1 MKLNKQAVYN
11 GPLTH
16 TEVMTERTSAEH
28 QLERTIMTCMLWEK
42 NFYEDGVSVADRIK
56 TLIPQVDTITA
67 YTLALRARNE
77 MKLRHAPLL
86 VAREMARD
94 PNHRK
99 SVEKL
104 LPEII
109 QRPDEITEFMAIYWK
124 DGKEPI
130 AKSVKKGLAEA
141 FNKFNEYAFS
151 KYNRRSLIRLRD
163 VLFMVHAKPLDAPT
177 KFTRMHRLTKSRT
190 EPLSDGELLFQKIVD
205 NNLDTANTWETRLS
219 AGEDKAET
227 FRDLMANRKLGAL
240 AFLRNLRNMRESGIN
255 DNELRDYLKDLPVE
269 KVLPFRFIAAAK
281 YAPHLE
287 DALEDSMF
295 KCLEDKEHLDGEIY
309 MLVDVSGSMNDS
321 ISEKSELTRM
331 DAACGV
337 AMMLQQISDK
347 LKVYSFSNDLK
358 EVPSRRGFAL
368 KDAIEKSQN
377 HLGTQL
383 PKVVRELNQSLPEDN
398 KNRKMIIITDEQYN
412 GISGR
417 ELSGSNDFS
426 AFDKVYVINVAPYQ
440 YGIGLQKHVTTIN
453 GWSDA
458 VIDYIL
464 YLEKDSSE

>member
-16 TEVMTERTSAEH
+16 KGVMTERTSAEH

-42 NFYEDGVSVADRIK
+42 NFYEDGVDVVDRIK
-56 TLIPQVDTITA
+56 TLVPQIDTITVS
-67 YTLALRARNE
+67 TLALRARND
-77 MKLRHAPLL
+77 MNLRHVPLL

-94 PNHRK
+94 PIHRK

-130 AKSVKKGLAEA
+130 AKSVKKGLAAA
-141 FNKFNEYAFS
+141 FNKFSEYAFS
-151 KYNRRSLIRLRD
+151 KYNRDSLIRLRD
-163 VLFMVHAKPLDAPT
+163 VLFMVHAKPADAT
-177 KFTRMHRLTKSRT
+177 AKFTNTHRLAKSRT

-205 NNLDTANTWETRLS
+205 NNLEIANTWETRLS

-227 FRDLMANRKLGAL
+227 FRDLMANKKLGAL
-240 AFLRNLRNMRESGIN
+240 AFLRNLRNMRESGIT
-255 DNELRDYLKDLPVE
+255 DGELRDYLKDLPVE
-269 KVLPFRFIAAAK
+269 RVLPFRFIAAAK

-287 DALEDSMF
+287 DVLEDSMF
-295 KCLEDKEHLDGEIY
+295 KCLEGKEHLEGEIY
-309 MLVDVSGSMNDS
+309 MMVDVSDSMNDL

-337 AMMLQQISDK
+337 AMMIQQISDK

-368 KDAIEKSQN
+368 KDAIKQSQEHN
-377 HLGTQL
+377 STQL
-383 PKVVRELNQSLPEDN
+383 AKAVRVLNESLSKDDE
-398 KNRKMIIITDEQYN
+398 NRKMIIITDEQYD
-412 GISGR
+412 GVYGGG
-417 ELSGSNDFS
+417 LSGSKDFA
-426 AFDKVYVINVAPYQ
+426 AFDKVYVVNVAPYR
-440 YGIGLQKHVTTIN
+440 YGVGLQKHVTTIN

-458 VIDYIL
+458 VVDYIL
-464 YLEKDSSE
+464 YCEKDSSE